1 MRTTGRRDGQGA
13 FVECDERSGCARPGL
28 RRARGRLR
36 KAAPFAGLAVLW
48 SALSG
53 GCGDGS
59 DATKTG
65 VAEKGGTTGIG
76 PVAADADRRTPE
88 FTRLFVETT
97 SRAGLKF
104 RHDAGSRGA
113 KLLPETMGAAPVVF
127 DFDGDSF
134 PDVYLPNG
142 GPEVRASSRPAGPGG
157 KLFRNRG
164 DGGFD
169 DVTEKS
175 GTALPHV
182 YAMGGSAADFDGDGD
197 EDLFVTAL
205 GDDVLLRND
214 GGVFVDVTATAGVG
228 GGRWTDAAG
237 VAHPEWSTAS
247 AWFDADADGDVDL
260 FVAKYVAWTPETE
273 IFTSLDGVTKSF
285 TTPDRYPGLPCRL
298 FLNDG
303 DGTFTDGSAAAG
315 LLPHLGKALGV
326 AIWDFDGD
334 GLLDVVV
341 ANDTRPNF
349 LFMNRGG
356 GVFSEDGLVERVA
369 YDENGRARAGMG
381 VDVADDLGD
390 VATPVIAIGN
400 FAAEPISFYRR
411 GRAGGFTPTAAEAG
425 LAGPTFAPLTFGL
438 HFLDAD
444 LDGRLDLALANGH
457 LEPDIG
463 ASQAGRTYAQ
473 APMLFRGRGRTYD
486 DVSNAA
492 GADFARPR
500 VGRGLVVAD
509 FDRDGDPDLLL
520 TANGV
525 VPDSGSAV
533 LFENRPKEPGA
544 KPPHWLR
551 VELRGSAPNTR
562 AIGAR
567 VELECGGRTAVRYV
581 RTGSSYAG
589 QSELPLLFG
598 LGANEAV
605 TALKV
610 AFPRRGG
617 AAPSVRTIPVPG
629 VDRTIVVVE

>member
-1 MRTTGRRDGQGA
+1 M
-13 FVECDERSGCARPGL
+13 
-28 RRARGRLR
+28 
-36 KAAPFAGLAVLW
+36 
-48 SALSG
+48 
-53 GCGDGS
+53 
-59 DATKTG
+59 
-65 VAEKGGTTGIG
+65 
-76 PVAADADRRTPE
+76 
-88 FTRLFVETT
+88 FVETT

-113 KLLPETMGAAPVVF
+113 KLLPETMGVAPVVF
-127 DFDGDSF
+127 DFDGDGA

-142 GPEVRASSRPAGPGG
+142 GAEVRAESRPAGPGG

-164 DGGFD
+164 DGAFD
-169 DVTEKS
+169 DVTARS
-175 GTALPHV
+175 GAALPKV
-182 YAMGGSAADFDGDGD
+182 YAMGGSAADFDADGD

-214 GGVFVDVTATAGVG
+214 GGVFVDVTAAAGVG
-228 GGRWTDAAG
+228 GGRWTDASGAK
-237 VAHPEWSTAS
+237 HPEWSTAS

-326 AIWDFDGD
+326 ALWDFDGD

-349 LFMNRGG
+349 LFLNRGG
-356 GVFSEDGLVERVA
+356 GVFSEEGLVERVA

-390 VATPVIAIGN
+390 AATPVIAIGN

-411 GRAGGFTPTAAEAG
+411 GRTGGFTPTAAEAG

-444 LDGRLDLALANGH
+444 LDGMLDLALANGH
-457 LEPDIG
+457 LEPDIAATHG
-463 ASQAGRTYAQ
+463 GQTYAQ
-473 APMLFRGRGRTYD
+473 PPMLFRGRGRTYV
-486 DVSNAA
+486 DVSGVA
-492 GADFARPR
+492 GPDFARPR

-520 TANGV
+520 TENGV
-525 VPDSGSAV
+525 VADAGAAV
-533 LFENRPKEPGA
+533 LFENRPKDPAA
-544 KPPHWLR
+544 KAPHWLR
-551 VELRGSAPNTR
+551 VEVRGRAPNTR
-562 AIGAR
+562 AIGAKI
-567 VELECGGRTAVRYV
+567 ELVHGGRTAVRYV

-589 QSELPLLFG
+589 QSELWPLFG
-598 LGANEAV
+598 LGSAESV
-605 TALKV
+605 TSLKV
-610 AFPRRGG
+610 TFPRRGS
-617 AAPSVRTIPVPG
+617 APVETRTIPVAG
-629 VDRTIVVVE
+629 VDRAIVVVE